1 KKVNTKINNI
11 IKKSKISNAYMRK
24 NDYPHHFSLFMQ
36 QRIIISIA
44 LSLEPQF
51 IIADEPT
58 TALDVT
64 VQNQIMLLLK
74 DLQYKEKMGL
84 IFISHDIEVVANY
97 ADRVAVKY
105 TGPSV

>member
-1 KKVNTKINNI
+1 
-11 IKKSKISNAYMRK
+11 
-24 NDYPHHFSLFMQ
+24 
-36 QRIIISIA
+36 
-44 LSLEPQF
+44 LEPQF

-84 IFISHDIEVVANY
+84 IFISHDIGVVANY
-97 ADRVAVKY
+97 ADRVAVMY
-105 TGPSV
+105 AGHIVETGPVEEVLKNPAHPYTQGLIDRKSTRLNSSHVSI